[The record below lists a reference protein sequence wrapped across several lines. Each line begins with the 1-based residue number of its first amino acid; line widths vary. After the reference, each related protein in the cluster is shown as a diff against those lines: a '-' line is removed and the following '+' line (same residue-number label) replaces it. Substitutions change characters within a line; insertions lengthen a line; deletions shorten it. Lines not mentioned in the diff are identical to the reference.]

1 MPPIAV
7 AQKRNRLAPC
17 SCQSQA
23 VLRFGCLLCTFFIA
37 CASAGSACSAGAVEP
52 SHVLLALGLTPA
64 QAKSTLR
71 LTLDAANT
79 AEEIDTA
86 AAVITACVQRL
97 RDGVR

>member
-1 MPPIAV
+1 MNVSP
-7 AQKRNRLAPC
+7 
-17 SCQSQA
+17 SQA
-23 VLRFGCLLCTFFIA
+23 KYWCIPVRCVLVIRTL
-37 CASAGSACSAGAVEP
+37 S
-52 SHVLLALGLTPA
+52 PA
-64 QAKSTLR
+64 QAKGTLR

>member
-1 MPPIAV
+1 M
-7 AQKRNRLAPC
+7 RWN
-17 SCQSQA
+17 
-23 VLRFGCLLCTFFIA
+23 
-37 CASAGSACSAGAVEP
+37 P
-52 SHVLLALGLTPA
+52 SHVLLALGLSPA

>member
-1 MPPIAV
+1 MEAET
-7 AQKRNRLAPC
+7 
-17 SCQSQA
+17 
-23 VLRFGCLLCTFFIA
+23 LLLLLDEAGI